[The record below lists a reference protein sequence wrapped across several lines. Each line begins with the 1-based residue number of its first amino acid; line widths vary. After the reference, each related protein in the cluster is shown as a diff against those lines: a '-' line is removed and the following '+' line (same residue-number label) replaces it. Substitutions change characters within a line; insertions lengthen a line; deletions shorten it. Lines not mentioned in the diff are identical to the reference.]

1 MNHWPDGIDGI
12 VIRVLMIAYTDYTYD
27 ARVRRHAEA
36 LALRGDHVDVI
47 ALDTT
52 KCGSHNGV
60 NVIAVET
67 PRYRGSSRTRYLSTY
82 VRFFAEAS
90 FIGLQRCLSNHY
102 DIVVVC
108 TMPDAAVISAI
119 PPKLLGSKVVL
130 DIHDTM
136 PEIYLDK
143 FGGRTGAL
151 GARLLMAQ
159 ERISA
164 LLADRVIAVHQPHC
178 DRLKLSGIPEEKISV
193 ILNSPD
199 DNVFFP
205 ISPSPNGN
213 GAEFS
218 IVCHGLISRRLGV
231 DVAIEAMS
239 LIRDRVPAARLTVIG
254 RGEGLAPA
262 KSLVAKL
269 DLADRV
275 RFLGRVP
282 LEQLPQ
288 ILAHANVGLVPN
300 RASKTTHLMLPVK
313 LLEYAALRI
322 PTIAAR
328 LHTIEYYFDRD
339 AVRYFEPGQPADLAD
354 AIEELWHYPDRRAA
368 LAQGAERVLNQISWP
383 TQRAN
388 YYRTI
393 DTLVENG
400 TARLDK

>member
-1 MNHWPDGIDGI
+1 M
-12 VIRVLMIAYTDYTYD
+12 IRVLMIAYTDYTND

-52 KCGSHNGV
+52 KCGSLNGV
-60 NVIAVET
+60 NVIAVEI
-67 PRYRGSSRTRYLSTY
+67 PRYRGSSRARYLSTY
-82 VRFFAEAS
+82 ARFFSSAS
-90 FIGLQRCLSNHY
+90 FIGLRGGFSERY
-102 DIVVVC
+102 DLVIVC
-108 TMPDAAVISAI
+108 TMPDAAIISAI
-119 PPKLLGSKVVL
+119 PLKLLGSKVLL

-143 FGGRTGAL
+143 FGGRGGAF

-159 ERISA
+159 ERICA
-164 LLADRVIAVHQPHC
+164 ALADRVIAVHEPHRA
-178 DRLKLSGIPEEKISV
+178 RLMLSGIPENKIAV

-199 DNVFFP
+199 NETFFP
-205 ISPSPNGN
+205 TSLPPNDN
-213 GAEFS
+213 AAEFS

-231 DVAIEAMS
+231 DVAVEAMS

-254 RGEGLAPA
+254 DGEGLARA
-262 KSLVAKL
+262 KSLAAAL
-269 DLADRV
+269 DLTDRV

-282 LEQLPQ
+282 LDHLPQ
-288 ILAHANVGLVPN
+288 ILTQESVGLVPN
-300 RASKTTHLMLPVK
+300 RASETTHLMLPVK

-328 LHTIEYYFDRD
+328 LRTIEYYFDRD
-339 AVRYFEPGQPADLAD
+339 AVRFFNPGQPADLAD
-354 AIEELWHYPDRRAA
+354 AIEELWRYPDRRAA
-368 LAQGAERVLNQISWP
+368 LARSAERVLAQLNGP

-393 DTLVENG
+393 DSLLGNVI
-400 TARLDK
+400 A